1 MIGVESLR
9 IAVRG
14 ILANRLRSLLTMLG
28 VMIGVSAVIVLIAVG
43 NGSSQ
48 AVRRQLEQLGTN
60 VLTVFQGGGF
70 LGRGG
75 GGSRNGTAS
84 RSSAL
89 TMDDVEALQKQENAP
104 DLKSVSPV
112 VNTQVTA
119 TYQGATYSTSQF
131 VGTNAAYFEANN
143 DEVAAGRLFTD
154 ADYESRSRVVLLGET
169 TAESLF
175 GSAALAVG
183 SKILLNGVRFEVIGV
198 LAPKGSTGPFN
209 QDDVAIAP
217 LTAVED
223 TLTGQN
229 STLSSI
235 VTQATSS
242 DATDAAQAE
251 IISTLLSTHDVTN
264 VAAADF
270 SVFNQAS
277 LLAASSASNR
287 VFTVLLGAVA
297 GISLLVGGIGV
308 MNIMLV
314 TVTERTREIGIRMAV
329 GARRS
334 HIVSQFLVEAVL
346 LAMIGGLVGVV
357 GGLVGSRFQIVGVQP
372 IVAPYSVFLAFGVAV
387 LVGIFFGSY
396 PANRAASLRPIEAL
410 RYE

>member
-1 MIGVESLR
+1 VIAVESLR

-48 AVRRQLEQLGTN
+48 AVRQQLEQLGTN

-70 LGRGG
+70 FRGG
-75 GGSRNGTAS
+75 GGNQNGTQS

-89 TMDDVEALQKQENAP
+89 TMDDVEALQKKENAP

-119 TYQGATYSTSQF
+119 TYQGATYSPSQF
-131 VGTNAAYFEANN
+131 VGTSAAYFEANN
-143 DEVAAGRLFTD
+143 DVVAAGRLFTD
-154 ADYESRSRVVLLGET
+154 ADYESRSRVVVLGET
-169 TAESLF
+169 AAENLF
-175 GSAALAVG
+175 GSATAGVG
-183 SKILLNGVRFEVIGV
+183 NRILLNGVRFEVIGV
-198 LAPKGSTGPFN
+198 LASKGSTGPFN

-223 TLTGQN
+223 TLTGPS

-242 DATDAAQAE
+242 DTTNAAQAE
-251 IISTLLSTHDVTN
+251 IISTLLSTHDITN
-264 VAAADF
+264 VADADF

-314 TVTERTREIGIRMAV
+314 TVTERTREIGIRKAV

-357 GGLVGSRFQIVGVQP
+357 GGLVGSRFQIVGVEP
-372 IVAPYSVFLAFGVAV
+372 VVAPYSVVLAFGVAV
-387 LVGIFFGSY
+387 LVGLFFGSY